1 MFGGPVSSVT
11 FAGLSADQVAHLQ
24 SATGTVGGV
33 SYLYLYNLG
42 V

>member
-1 MFGGPVSSVT
+1 MSSVT

-24 SATGTVGGV
+24 TSTGTAGGLP
-33 SYLYLYNLG
+33 YLSISNPS